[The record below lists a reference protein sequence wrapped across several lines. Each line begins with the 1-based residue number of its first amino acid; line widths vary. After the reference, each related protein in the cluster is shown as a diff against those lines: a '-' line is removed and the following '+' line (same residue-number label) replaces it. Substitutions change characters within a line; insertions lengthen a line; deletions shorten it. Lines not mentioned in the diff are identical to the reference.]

1 MEIKE
6 LKLED
11 LTVEQK
17 LGMVMCGHINN
28 LWDEK
33 KSEANAE
40 YALQMIREHKLGAV
54 WMGAAPYKLKEFMA
68 KVKEV
73 ADYPILIVTDAESG
87 CRGESEN
94 GELIG
99 AHNAIGTCNTVE
111 SAYAFGKVTAIE
123 ARKMGYNVVCNP
135 VLDMVKSD
143 SCCMMTMR
151 SMGGDKYRVTEL
163 AAAETQ
169 GMHDG
174 GVLTVGK
181 HFPSAGAADKWI
193 DSHMAEAKS
202 DVTLDEII
210 DYYWYPY
217 LELCKRGLL
226 DGVMTGH
233 TLIPALDEEYPSSLS
248 KKTMDLFREK
258 GFNGFAITDT
268 LCMAGVTA
276 KYGVDGSRGLSI
288 AGGNS
293 LALIWTEN
301 KPGYESLLK
310 CYNEGLIP
318 DDVLDAAVQC
328 VLDAQHKVTLL
339 DTTAEITEED
349 RANVHKINT
358 DGVFAKTDDGVEVAL
373 PKDKKHYFVI
383 MCQNENNVKNGVIDV
398 DTMTKQWYDPVHI
411 KERLQE
417 IYPDSAFRI
426 IKEYP
431 TSMDGLRI
439 TSDNTSYDD
448 VVFVTFTDS
457 RAYLG
462 CEDFTPRIISLFK
475 ALQITNRI
483 STVLHFGNPF
493 TLEALPHVSRVIMG
507 GMSEMAVNA
516 GIDVLIGDHEAKG
529 SLTYDIKLQ

>member
-33 KSEANAE
+33 KSEENAE
-40 YALQMIREHKLGAV
+40 YALQMIREHKLGAI
-54 WMGAAPYKLKEFMA
+54 WMGAANYKLEEFMA
-68 KVKEV
+68 KVKEI
-73 ADYPILIVTDAESG
+73 ADYPILIITDAESG
-87 CRGESEN
+87 YNYNNKETD
-94 GELIG
+94 LIG
-99 AHNAIGTCNTVE
+99 CHNAIGTCNTTE
-111 SAYAFGKVTAIE
+111 SAYAFGKVTAVN

-135 VLDMVKSD
+135 VLDMIKED
-143 SCCMMTMR
+143 SCCSMTMR
-151 SMGGDKYRVTEL
+151 SLGSDKVRVTEL

-181 HFPSAGAADKWI
+181 HFPSAGAGDKWI
-193 DSHMAEAKS
+193 DSHMAETAVEITK
-202 DVTLDEII
+202 DEIV

-233 TLIPALDEEYPSSLS
+233 TLIPTLDPDYPSSLS
-248 KKTMDLFREK
+248 IKTLDYFRSL
-258 GFNGFAITDT
+258 GFNGFTITDA
-268 LCMAGVTA
+268 LCMGGVIA
-276 KYGVDGSRGLSI
+276 KYGVDGCRGLAI
-288 AGGNS
+288 AGGND

-310 CYNEGLIP
+310 SYKEGLIP
-318 DDVLDAAVQC
+318 DDVLDKAVQR

-349 RANVHKINT
+349 KINYNKLNT
-358 DGVFAKTDDGVEVAL
+358 DGIFAKTHEGVPVAL
-373 PKDKKHYFVI
+373 PRDKKHYFI
-383 MCQNENNVKNGVIDV
+383 IECQNEINVQNGEIDV
-398 DTMTKQWYDPVHI
+398 DTMSKSWYDPIHI
-411 KERLQE
+411 KERLKE
-417 IYPDSAFRI
+417 LYPDSGFRI

-431 TSMDGLRI
+431 TSSDGWKV
-439 TSDNTSYDD
+439 TSDNMPYDD

-457 RAYLG
+457 RAYQG
-462 CEDFTPRIISLFK
+462 CEDFTPRIISMFK
-475 ALQITNRI
+475 ALQITNRV

-493 TLEALPHVSRVIMG
+493 TLETLPHISRVIMG
-507 GMSEMAVNA
+507 GMSAIAVDSGIEVLA
-516 GIDVLIGDHEAKG
+516 GLREAKG
-529 SLTYDIKLQ
+529 SLTYDVKLQ